1 MLYNIYM
8 LLLLHIIIATTS
20 IIYTAYV
27 YFFPTRSKL
36 NIAYSLVAGTL
47 ISGTFLLLS
56 TPSHMVSTCITGLT
70 YLGEVSIGIISARHK
85 LARRSQ

>member
-1 MLYNIYM
+1 M

-27 YFFPTRSKL
+27 YFFPSKSKL
-36 NIAYSLVAGTL
+36 NISYALVAGTL
-47 ISGTFLLLS
+47 ISGTFLLIS

-70 YLGEVSIGIISARHK
+70 YLGFISVGIISARHK
-85 LARRSQ
+85 LAKSVDKLE